1 MMFNVNAA
9 SYRLYRTGRHF
20 VGKLARLATVAK
32 GGVAITALGKGQSDT
47 FTRFNTLYR
56 SAEPFHGIFFYRVFL
71 CNSFNSNITSFNHE
85 LCNS

>member
-32 GGVAITALGKGQSDT
+32 GGVAITALEKGQLVD
-47 FTRFNTLYR
+47 L
-56 SAEPFHGIFFYRVFL
+56 V
-71 CNSFNSNITSFNHE
+71 
-85 LCNS
+85 